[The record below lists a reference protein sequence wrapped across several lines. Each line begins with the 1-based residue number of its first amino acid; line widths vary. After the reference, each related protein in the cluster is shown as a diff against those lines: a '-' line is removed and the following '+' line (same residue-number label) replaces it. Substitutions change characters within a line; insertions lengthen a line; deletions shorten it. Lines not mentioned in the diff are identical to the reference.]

1 MNLATAARHLPGV
14 EVENERAE
22 DDPHKSP
29 VMILPAEFMTSAFQ
43 PVNILEMS

>member
-22 DDPHKSP
+22 DDPHNQWP
-29 VMILPAEFMTSAFQ
+29 LMLLPARS
-43 PVNILEMS
+43 